1 MFRHYALEIE
11 TAVLS
16 EMLTPGTMH
25 YKFSRS
31 VVGIDKMIILWVFTL
46 YNIYNESVFSI
57 SEEHAAYIIRVTEF
71 ESGGYQSV
79 LPLFLALIG
88 QNP

>member
-1 MFRHYALEIE
+1 MFK
-11 TAVLS
+11 
-16 EMLTPGTMH
+16 PGTML

-31 VVGIDKMIILWVFTL
+31 VMGIDKMIMIWVFTL
-46 YNIYNESVFSI
+46 CSIPNESVFSI

-71 ESGGYQSV
+71 ESGGYQSA

-88 QNP
+88 QNPWNLQ

>member
-1 MFRHYALEIE
+1 M
-11 TAVLS
+11 LS
-16 EMLTPGTMH
+16 EMLTPGTLL
-25 YKFSRS
+25 YKFSCS

-46 YNIYNESVFSI
+46 CSIHNESVFSI
-57 SEEHAAYIIRVTEF
+57 SVEYAAYIIRVIEF
-71 ESGGYQSV
+71 ESGGYQSA